1 MEMAVMRGIVLGA
14 ANVLVIAIGMGV
26 MAHDSEVT
34 SLVATLGAMPGMIA
48 GAVLGW
54 LAQCVAT
61 RPPRLRVALLAV
73 PAVGVVVAL
82 ADTFGMD
89 ASVPVACIPT
99 LVAVL
104 ILERWTRRVTP
115 APVPVATVMSTGS

>member
-1 MEMAVMRGIVLGA
+1 MAVLRGIVLGA
-14 ANVLVIAIGMGV
+14 ANVLVVATGMGV

-34 SLVATLGAMPGMIA
+34 TLVVTLGGMPGMIA

-54 LAQCVAT
+54 LAQCIAT
-61 RPPRLRVALLAV
+61 RPPRLRVTLLAI

-82 ADTFGMD
+82 AAAFGMD

-99 LVAVL
+99 IAAVL
-104 ILERWTRRVTP
+104 ILERWTRRVPP
-115 APVPVATVMSTGS
+115 APVPVAKVMSTGS